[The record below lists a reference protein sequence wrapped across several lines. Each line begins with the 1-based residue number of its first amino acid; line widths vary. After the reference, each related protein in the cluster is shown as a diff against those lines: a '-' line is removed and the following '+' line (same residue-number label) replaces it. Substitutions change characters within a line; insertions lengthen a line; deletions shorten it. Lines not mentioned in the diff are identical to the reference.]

1 MKLVLKKNLYYIE
14 SRQSEVVQK
23 LLKDPVISTCL
34 LTGEAETTQTAD
46 VAQKTQA
53 IRFPIMNREELQSKV
68 DGEERAEEQIP
79 EDIDEFYERMVGEED
94 DDAEAIKNL
103 EVLAFE
109 VKPDCIEPVQKR

>member
-1 MKLVLKKNLYYIE
+1 VKLVLKKNLYYIE

-34 LTGEAETTQTAD
+34 LTGEAETAQTAD
-46 VAQKTQA
+46 VVQKTQT
-53 IRFPIMNREELQSKV
+53 IRFPVMNREEHPRG